1 MTAIRSNS
9 DSNHPLWQALGV
21 VRSQWWLLAIP
32 SLVLAFAAG
41 VYGLLSSKQY
51 SATQS
56 LIIRDDLASE
66 QIKLG
71 RFDSE
76 ESLKSAQEMVLE
88 IARGP
93 EILAS
98 VLQEVGPPPSIFS
111 FGGGD
116 YPSGAKIE
124 SVQGKINIGAP
135 NGGEFG
141 KTDVFVLSSQESTR
155 DRSSKFMELLL
166 NGVEQRLREVR
177 AERLSGMQRELEQK
191 VAVANEAFA
200 ASSKELGQLEES
212 LGQDL
217 SAIRSL
223 SVEFPNEGSLAVQVQ
238 QLENEIRTSQD
249 NLERAQQQL
258 AILQRSKLDRQN
270 VSTTRELFTMQPTL
284 EIMFRDLAAAT
295 KLRSADLGRYQE
307 FHPKIQ
313 GHDAT
318 ISDLKEKIAEQIE
331 LAILGVESQIET
343 LEALFQRRLEK
354 KNELVERLQRLAKLR
369 VRYAQIKFETQKKQE
384 IYGQAYERLVD
395 IQSLKESSESVDI
408 VTRVGSVQ
416 VSMYPDGP
424 STKMLVIAGGAG
436 GFMMGLGI
444 LILIAPSGRDPGSY
458 VEQNFNTRQNEP
470 SSEPT
475 PQELAAAK
483 AAEDRLASL
492 VSRSKPTR
500 DVSTDRQSDNLTA
513 TTSPREVV
521 ERLSAEVGNE
531 ISSEDD
537 RPQDVEPPAPP
548 VSDSERETSPA
559 RDHAFAESAKT
570 GFESSDSSSPK
581 AIVDEEGS
589 KETHTKQPRARSGGL
604 AQVLRELRSSSM
616 AEESSDNVLDQL
628 RESLAEVES
637 LEVRRDP
644 EEMDSNESATS
655 NGSPESNVSDIVDS
669 DPLESQTSVD
679 PQAPPSPAQQ
689 VPSSPAMAEENPASI
704 HPVRREESGTML
716 LDPQLIE
723 DASSVVPDDESEND
737 PEPAPIV
744 PSRRPD
750 VRPIDLIR
758 GKKNTD
764 SESEPEVP
772 RRVTATEAAESL
784 VQKLRAEIAEK
795 PGTPNADSESIG
807 SDDSTPA
814 AEEPEPSKPES
825 AQPPRTIEATLDLDV
840 INSEASR
847 ASFPVP
853 IPEQI
858 RLLGDSAESVDID
871 KPTPEKDPDQR

>member
-32 SLVLAFAAG
+32 SLVLALAAG

-66 QIKLG
+66 QVKLG

-98 VLQEVGPPPSIFS
+98 VLQEVGPPSSIFS

-116 YPSGAKIE
+116 YPGGAKIE

-200 ASSKELGQLEES
+200 ASSKELGELEES

-343 LEALFQRRLEK
+343 LEALYQRRLEK
-354 KNELVERLQRLAKLR
+354 KNELVKRLQRLAKLR
-369 VRYAQIKFETQKKQE
+369 VRYSQIKFETQKKQE

-436 GFMMGLGI
+436 GFMIGLGI
-444 LILIAPSGRDPGSY
+444 LILIAPSGRDPGSN
-458 VEQNFNTRQNEP
+458 VEQNFRTRQNEQ
-470 SSEPT
+470 SSELT

-492 VSRSKPTR
+492 VSRSKPPR
-500 DVSTDRQSDNLTA
+500 DVSTDRQSDNLSA

-521 ERLSAEVGNE
+521 DRLSAAVGND
-531 ISSEDD
+531 ISSEGDN
-537 RPQDVEPPAPP
+537 PQDVDPPGPP

-581 AIVDEEGS
+581 ATLDEESS
-589 KETHTKQPRARSGGL
+589 KETQNKKSRARSGGL
-604 AQVLRELRSSSM
+604 AQVLRELKSSSR

-637 LEVRRDP
+637 LEVRRVDP
-644 EEMDSNESATS
+644 EEMADSNESATS
-655 NGSPESNVSDIVDS
+655 NVSSESNASDIVDS
-669 DPLESQTSVD
+669 ELVESQTSVD
-679 PQAPPSPAQQ
+679 QQAPPSPAI
-689 VPSSPAMAEENPASI
+689 AEEDPASI
-704 HPVRREESGTML
+704 NPVRREESGTML

-723 DASSVVPDDESEND
+723 DTSSDVLEDESEKD
-737 PEPAPIV
+737 PEPVPIV

-764 SESEPEVP
+764 PESEPEVP

-784 VQKLRAEIAEK
+784 VQKLRAEIVEK
-795 PGTPNADSESIG
+795 PGTLKLDSGSIG
-807 SDDSTPA
+807 SDNSIPTA
-814 AEEPEPSKPES
+814 NEPEPSKPEL
-825 AQPPRTIEATLDLDV
+825 AQPPRTIEATLDLDE

-871 KPTPEKDPDQR
+871 KPSPEKDPDQR